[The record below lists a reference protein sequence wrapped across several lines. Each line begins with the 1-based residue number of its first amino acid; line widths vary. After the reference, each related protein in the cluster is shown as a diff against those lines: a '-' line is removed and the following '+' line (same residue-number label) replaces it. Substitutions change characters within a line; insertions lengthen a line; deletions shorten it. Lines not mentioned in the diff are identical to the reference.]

1 VEYIVK
7 KWYFHLLSVILLL
20 ASCNNNSNSPTST
33 LGSVSGHVYNAYTNE
48 PIAHAQIQ
56 TSPASEA
63 VSSGI
68 DGRYTINL
76 TDAGSYMVFAVS
88 GEKYR
93 GFVNVSVYTGKTTQA
108 DIYLDTTSVININHA
123 PNIPSNPTPANG
135 ASRSSNHLTLRWECS
150 DPDGDVLTYDVYLDK
165 ANPPVTKIA
174 SDINK
179 NYLDVTSIGD
189 NDVYYWQVVAK
200 DSYLSTKG
208 PVWKID
214 TLSQDAL
221 PTQGLIA
228 YWSFD
233 DGTATDNSGNGNN
246 ATLMNNPTVIKGV
259 VGNALRFN
267 GYEGN
272 GSSGSHVILPYIN
285 FNNMNEFTISLWGR
299 YEGTLSSDGEY
310 FIFFG
315 DDMASSLGIGNFRAY
330 GGSGIRTAYQ
340 VGCVWDTYNEPI
352 PLTVPFQQSDINQ
365 WRFYCL
371 VYRNGTMTAYLNGNV
386 IGTKGQNVNV
396 SDTKGGIGRHWW
408 FEGSET
414 ATRLNGSVD
423 EVRIYNRAL
432 EDAEVQTL
440 SRQ

>member
-1 VEYIVK
+1 MK
-7 KWYFHLLSVILLL
+7 KMYLYLLGVILLA
-20 ASCNNNSNSPTST
+20 ASCKNDSNSPSST

-135 ASRSSNHLTLRWECS
+135 ATRSSNHLTLRWECS
-150 DPDGDVLTYDVYLDK
+150 DPDGDMLKYDVYLDK

-174 SDINK
+174 SDINN
-179 NYLDVTSIGD
+179 NYFSVTSISD

-200 DSYLSTKG
+200 DAYLSTKG

-214 TLSQDAL
+214 TLSQDVL
-221 PTQGLIA
+221 PTYGLLA

-233 DGTATDNSGNGNN
+233 DGTATDNSGNGYDG
-246 ATLMNNPTVIKGV
+246 TLRNNPNVVQGV
-259 VGNALRFN
+259 SGNAMRFY
-267 GYEGN
+267 GVEGN
-272 GSSGSHVILPYIN
+272 GSNGSHILLPFID
-285 FNNMNEFTISLWGR
+285 FNSMNEFTITLWGR
-299 YEGTLSSDGEY
+299 YEGQYSDYGEY
-310 FIFFG
+310 FINYG
-315 DDMASSLGIGNFRAY
+315 DCE
-330 GGSGIRTAYQ
+330 GGS
-340 VGCVWDTYNEPI
+340 VGFGVITQKYHTNLATSFSVGANVLNSTSEPSPLYLSYNTQDNNNWI
-352 PLTVPFQQSDINQ
+352 
-365 WRFYCL
+365 FYSL
-371 VYRNGTMTAYLNGNV
+371 VYKNGTMTAYINGN
-386 IGTKGQNVNV
+386 IAGSKYQLVNV
-396 SDTKGGIGRHWW
+396 SGNNAAIGRQWW
-408 FEGSET
+408 QDGYESS
-414 ATRLNGSVD
+414 TRLNGSVD

-432 EDAEVQTL
+432 DDAEIKIL